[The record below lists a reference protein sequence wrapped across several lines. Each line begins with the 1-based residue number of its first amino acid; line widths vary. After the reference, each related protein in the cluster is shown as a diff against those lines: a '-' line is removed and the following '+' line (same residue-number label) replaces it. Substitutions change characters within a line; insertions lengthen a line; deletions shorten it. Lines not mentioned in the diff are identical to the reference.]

1 MLMQEQIQEVKSVMK
16 RAREMFERMFLKEQ
30 LKKKEYLKK
39 QQQENKEKSHS
50 NKDSTQPNIPE
61 CHKHRRR
68 SRRQK
73 SVGTVANH
81 DN

>member
-1 MLMQEQIQEVKSVMK
+1 MK

-39 QQQENKEKSHS
+39 QQRENKEKSHS
-50 NKDSTQPNIPE
+50 NKDSSQPNIPE
-61 CHKHRRR
+61 RRKHRR

-73 SVGTVANH
+73 SVGSAANH
-81 DN
+81 DIIKFLLQ